1 MQKASVRSTDSVDSL
16 IQRSL
21 RALDEEGKIPPR
33 EGFQRLV
40 DEGLIDKEGKL
51 DRSHARCTT
60 LGELNTLTTI
70 AKRSRKSRGR

>member
-1 MQKASVRSTDSVDSL
+1 MQRASIRSVDSVDSL

-40 DEGLIDKEGKL
+40 DEGLIDKRANSTGAMSASRL
-51 DRSHARCTT
+51 WRAD
-60 LGELNTLTTI
+60 TLTTI
-70 AKRSRKSRGR
+70 AKRSQKSRGR